1 MEKVCRKKLRRNGV
15 ATVSRSGGSIRLDGF
30 CAVLPSLCALTVLS
44 FFAGCLSPEQAEKDA
59 DATAERLTIAAW
71 EKAAGVTNAF
81 GIAYGGDPIAPLVPG
96 TNGMV
101 SLSLDDALRVGAKN
115 NRQFRT
121 HKETVFIRALEL
133 DSQEYAFSTTFS
145 GMILGALSGDPE
157 IVKESVSAGG
167 DSSLVKR
174 KLEQGAVMTGNAA
187 VDIAKMIRDDWHSFA
202 WTGDVTM
209 SIPLMRG
216 SGRDIVREPL
226 TQAER
231 NLVYSIWT
239 FERYRQ
245 TFALS
250 LAKAYFNV
258 LKYYQ
263 NHLNSGD
270 NVKRLEQNYSRA
282 EMMFE
287 AGRMDRIQTDQ
298 AKTDLLNA
306 RQTMI
311 TTKQS
316 YQDAL
321 DDFKITLGLPPETP
335 IELSPGELRALEE
348 RMEKL
353 AVATEDALADYP
365 VESEALSD
373 AVKAR
378 RDLAVVRGGAEDA
391 SRMVKI
397 RADALRADLSVE
409 GGATYNGG
417 RHYHDPDMDDSA
429 FDSTDTDLKV
439 RFSMP
444 WDRRRERNQYRQA
457 LVARDRANRGYV
469 ETEDEV
475 KNEVRSGYRDLVAK
489 RALYGNKVE
498 AYRTACM
505 RVEANDL
512 FMQSGRSSMRDI
524 LEAESALL
532 TARNALCSAVIDW
545 WTSDLSLRCAT
556 GGLEIRRDGTWR

>member
-1 MEKVCRKKLRRNGV
+1 MEKKREN
-15 ATVSRSGGSIRLDGF
+15 IRLRANTFGAEGF
-30 CAVLPSLCALTVLS
+30 RSFAFQFASSLLCTLLFVLS
-44 FFAGCLSPEQAEKDA
+44 GCMTPEKAEKDS
-59 DATAERLTIAAW
+59 DLTAEQLTIAAW
-71 EKAAGVTNAF
+71 EKATGVTNIF
-81 GIAYGGDPIAPLVPG
+81 GIAYEGDPIAPLVPD
-96 TNGMV
+96 TNGTV
-101 SLSLDDALRVGAKN
+101 RLSLDDALRVGAKN
-115 NRQFRT
+115 NRQFRK
-121 HKETVFIRALEL
+121 HKETVFVRALAL
-133 DSQEYAFSTTFS
+133 DTEEYAFSTTFS

-157 IVKESVSAGG
+157 IVKESASAGG
-167 DSSLVKR
+167 DPNLVKR
-174 KLEQGAVMTGNAA
+174 KFEQGAVMTGNAA

-202 WTGDVTM
+202 WTGDITM

-216 SGRDIVREPL
+216 AARHIVPEPL

-250 LAKAYFNV
+250 LAKAYFDV

-282 EMMFE
+282 AMMFE

-311 TTKQS
+311 TTMQS

-321 DDFKITLGLPPETP
+321 DSFKMTLGIPPETP
-335 IELSPGELRALEE
+335 IELCAEELRLLEQ
-348 RMEKL
+348 RMEAL
-353 AVATEDALADYP
+353 AGKTEDALVDYP
-365 VESEALSD
+365 IESEALAA
-373 AVKAR
+373 AVRNR
-378 RDLAVVRGGAEDA
+378 RDLAVVRGGTEDTV
-391 SRMVKI
+391 RQVKI
-397 RADALRADLSVE
+397 KADALRADLTVE
-409 GGATYNGG
+409 GGAVYNGG
-417 RHYHDPDMDDSA
+417 RHYHDPDVRESVH
-429 FDSTDTDLKV
+429 DSTDTSAKIK
-439 RFSMP
+439 FSMP

-457 LVARDRANRGYV
+457 LVARDQALRDY
-469 ETEDEV
+469 TESEDKV
-475 KNEVRSGYRDLVAK
+475 KNEVRAGYRNLVAK
-489 RALYGNKVE
+489 RVLYGNKVE
-498 AYRTACM
+498 SYRTACM

-545 WTSDLSLRCAT
+545 WTSDLELRCAT
-556 GGLEIRRDGTWR
+556 GGFEIRRDGTWR

>member
-1 MEKVCRKKLRRNGV
+1 MPDIMPTDKLAQDLRGGAVSSV
-15 ATVSRSGGSIRLDGF
+15 AA
-30 CAVLPSLCALTVLS
+30 AVWMSLFAL
-44 FFAGCLSPEQAEKDA
+44 AGCLTPEKAEKEA
-59 DATAERLTIAAW
+59 DLTAQQLTIAAW
-71 EKAAGVTNAF
+71 EKSVGVTNVF
-81 GIAYGGDPIAPLVPG
+81 GISYGGDPIAPLVPG
-96 TNGMV
+96 TNGV
-101 SLSLDDALRVGAKN
+101 IRLSLDDALRVGAKN
-115 NRQFRT
+115 NRQFRK
-121 HKETVFIRALEL
+121 HKEIVFVRALAL
-133 DSQEYAFSTTFS
+133 DTEEYAFSTTFS

-157 IVKESVSAGG
+157 IVKESAKVGG
-167 DSSLVKR
+167 DPNLVRR
-174 KLEQGAVMTGNAA
+174 KFEQGAVMTGNAA
-187 VDIAKMIRDDWHSFA
+187 VDVARMIRDDWHSFA
-202 WTGDVTM
+202 WTGDITM

-216 SGRDIVREPL
+216 AGRDIVREPL

-258 LKYYQ
+258 LKYTQ
-263 NHLNSGD
+263 NHLNSAD

-321 DDFKITLGLPPETP
+321 DDFKITLGLSPEMP
-335 IELSPGELRALEE
+335 IELCAEELRLLEQ
-348 RMEKL
+348 RMETL
-353 AVATEDALADYP
+353 AAATEDALANYP
-365 VESEALSD
+365 VESEALAA
-373 AVKAR
+373 AVRNR
-378 RDLAVVRGGAEDA
+378 RDLAVARGEAEDA
-391 SRMVKI
+391 ERLVKI
-397 RADALRADLSVE
+397 KADALRADLTVE
-409 GGATYNGG
+409 GGAAYNG
-417 RHYHDPDMDDSA
+417 RKHYHDPDVKVRQAVYDSA
-429 FDSTDTDLKV
+429 DTSAKIK
-439 RFSMP
+439 FSMP

-457 LVARDRANRGYV
+457 LVARDQALRGYA
-469 ETEDEV
+469 EDEDGV
-475 KNEVRSGYRDLVAK
+475 KNEVRAGYRDLVAK
-489 RALYGNKVE
+489 RMLYGNKVE
-498 AYRTACM
+498 AYKTACM

-532 TARNALCSAVIDW
+532 SARNALCSAVIDW
-545 WTSDLSLRCAT
+545 WTSDLELRCAT
-556 GGLEIRRDGTWR
+556 GGFEIRRDGTWR

>member
-1 MEKVCRKKLRRNGV
+1 
-15 ATVSRSGGSIRLDGF
+15 
-30 CAVLPSLCALTVLS
+30 
-44 FFAGCLSPEQAEKDA
+44 
-59 DATAERLTIAAW
+59 
-71 EKAAGVTNAF
+71 
-81 GIAYGGDPIAPLVPG
+81 
-96 TNGMV
+96 
-101 SLSLDDALRVGAKN
+101 VGAKN
-115 NRQFRT
+115 NRQFRR
-121 HKETVFIRALEL
+121 HKETVFVRALSL
-133 DSQEYAFSTTFS
+133 DTEDYAFSTTFS
-145 GMILGALSGDPE
+145 GMILGALSGNPE
-157 IVKESVSAGG
+157 IVEESVSAGG
-167 DSSLVKR
+167 DSSLVRR
-174 KLEQGAVMTGNAA
+174 KMEQGAVMTGNAA

-202 WTGDVTM
+202 WTGDITM

-216 SGRDIVREPL
+216 AGRDIVREPL

-321 DDFKITLGLPPETP
+321 DNFKITLGLPPEMP
-335 IELSPGELRALEE
+335 VELRAEELHALEK
-348 RMEKL
+348 RMEAL
-353 AVATEDALADYP
+353 ASVTHDALADYP
-365 VESEALSD
+365 IESEALAS
-373 AVKAR
+373 AVRNR
-378 RDLAVVRGGAEDA
+378 RDLAVVRGEAEDA
-391 SRMVKI
+391 ERQVKI
-397 RADALRADLSVE
+397 KADALRADLTVE
-409 GGATYNGG
+409 GGASYNGS
-417 RHYHDPDMDDSA
+417 RHSGDGKRDTVS
-429 FDSTDTDLKV
+429 DSTDTRAKI

-444 WDRRRERNQYRQA
+444 WDRRRERNQYRQSLVLRDQA
-457 LVARDRANRGYV
+457 LRGYV
-469 ETEDEV
+469 ESEDGV
-475 KNEVRSGYRDLVAK
+475 KNEVRAGYRDLVAM

-532 TARNALCSAVIDW
+532 SARNALCSAVIDW
-545 WTSDLSLRCAT
+545 WTSDLELRCAT
-556 GGLEIRRDGTWR
+556 GSLEISQDGTWRKF

>member
-1 MEKVCRKKLRRNGV
+1 MFGKKQFLRGSALGADGRGSS
-15 ATVSRSGGSIRLDGF
+15 VSLRVWSLPAVF
-30 CAVLPSLCALTVLS
+30 CAMLLAI
-44 FFAGCLSPEQAEKDA
+44 AGCMTPEKAEKDA
-59 DATAERLTIAAW
+59 DLTAEQLTIAAW
-71 EKAAGVTNAF
+71 EKSVGVTNIF
-81 GIAYGGDPIAPLVPG
+81 GIAYGGDPLAPLVPD
-96 TNGMV
+96 TNGVMR
-101 SLSLDDALRVGAKN
+101 LSLDDALRVGAKN
-115 NRQFRT
+115 NRQFRR
-121 HKETVFIRALEL
+121 HKETVFVRALAL
-133 DSQEYAFSTTFS
+133 DTEEYAFSTTFS

-157 IVKESVSAGG
+157 VVKESAKAGG
-167 DSSLVKR
+167 DSSLAK
-174 KLEQGAVMTGNAA
+174 KKFEQGAIMTGNAA
-187 VDIAKMIRDDWHSFA
+187 VDVARMIRDDWHSFA
-202 WTGDVTM
+202 WTGDMTM

-216 SGRDIVREPL
+216 AGREIVREPL

-258 LKYYQ
+258 LKYFQ

-311 TTKQS
+311 TTMQS

-321 DDFKITLGLPPETP
+321 DDFKITLGLSPETP
-335 IELSPGELRALEE
+335 IELCAEELRLLEQT
-348 RMEKL
+348 MENL
-353 AVATEDALADYP
+353 AAVTEDALADYP
-365 VESEALSD
+365 AESEALAA
-373 AVKAR
+373 AVRNR

-391 SRMVKI
+391 ERQVKI
-397 RADALRADLSVE
+397 KADALRADLKVE
-409 GGATYNGG
+409 GGAKYSGG
-417 RHYHDPDMDDSA
+417 RHYHDPKT
-429 FDSTDTDLKV
+429 TDVETTATEATIT
-439 RFSMP
+439 FSMP

-457 LVARDRANRGYV
+457 LVVRDQALRDYV
-469 ETEDEV
+469 EDEDDV
-475 KNEVRSGYRDLVAK
+475 KNEVRAGYRDLVAK
-489 RALYGNKVE
+489 RMLYGNKVE

-532 TARNALCSAVIDW
+532 SARNALCSAVIDW
-545 WTSDLSLRCAT
+545 WTSDLELRCAT
-556 GGLEIRRDGTWR
+556 GGFEILRDGTWK

>member
-1 MEKVCRKKLRRNGV
+1 MRCRKIFMHS
-15 ATVSRSGGSIRLDGF
+15 ATGKPEGRE
-30 CAVLPSLCALTVLS
+30 PSFRCFPVFPTLLIGALALL
-44 FFAGCLSPEQAEKDA
+44 FAIAGCMTPERAEEGA
-59 DATAERLTIAAW
+59 DKTAEQLAIAAW
-71 EKAAGVTNAF
+71 EKAMGVTNVF
-81 GIAYGGDPIAPLVPG
+81 GIAYEGDPIAPLAPD
-96 TNGMV
+96 TNGIV
-101 SLSLDDALRVGAKN
+101 RLSLDDALRVGARN

-121 HKETVFIRALEL
+121 HKETVFIRALAL
-133 DSQEYAFSTTFS
+133 DSEEYAFSTTFS

-157 IVKESVSAGG
+157 IVKESAKAGG
-167 DSSLVKR
+167 DPNLVRR
-174 KLEQGAVMTGNAA
+174 KFEQGAVMTGNAA
-187 VDIAKMIRDDWHSFA
+187 IDIAKMIRDDWHSFA
-202 WTGDVTM
+202 WTGDMTM

-216 SGRDIVREPL
+216 AGRDIVREPL

-321 DDFKITLGLPPETP
+321 DNFKITLGLPPETP
-335 IELSPGELRALEE
+335 VELRSEELRALEE
-348 RMEKL
+348 SMKKL
-353 AVATEDALADYP
+353 ASATEDALAEYP
-365 VESEALSD
+365 IESEALAD
-373 AVKAR
+373 AVMRR
-378 RDLAVVRGGAEDA
+378 RDLAVVRGEMEDA
-391 SRMVKI
+391 ARQVKI
-397 RADALRADLSVE
+397 KADALRADLKVT
-409 GGATYNGG
+409 GGAKYNGG
-417 RHYHDPDMDDSA
+417 RHYHDPKT
-429 FDSTDTDLKV
+429 TDVETTATEATV
-439 RFSMP
+439 TFSMP

-457 LVARDRANRGYV
+457 LVAQERAERDYV
-469 ETEDEV
+469 ESEDGV
-475 KNEVRSGYRDLVAK
+475 KNEVRSGYRDLVAM

-532 TARNALCSAVIDW
+532 SARNALCSAVIDW
-545 WTSDLSLRCAT
+545 WTSDLELRCAT
-556 GGLEIRRDGTWR
+556 GGLEINRDGTWR